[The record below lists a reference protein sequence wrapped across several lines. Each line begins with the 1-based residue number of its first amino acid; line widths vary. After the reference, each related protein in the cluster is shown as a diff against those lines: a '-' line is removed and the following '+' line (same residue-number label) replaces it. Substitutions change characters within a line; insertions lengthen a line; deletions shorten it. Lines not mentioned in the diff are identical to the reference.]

1 MGVGLLDYLLDSQ
14 ILDDG
19 EELEALDS
27 MNLEIRSSYSN
38 AKRLVYGIQAQKNN
52 SEMIVNFI
60 SCIETKILRLLERFD
75 INNALD
81 ISDEEYMV
89 SEVLPFLRTENLIAE
104 VQNLTVEQIPS
115 SNKLKVGQLV
125 RMDKDIYSSLLYLMH
140 YIMAECNSSYEEEEE
155 DIVSVLRGMIRKPKI
170 R

>member
-1 MGVGLLDYLLDSQ
+1 MGLLDYLLDSQ

-19 EELEALDS
+19 GELEALGS
-27 MNLEIRSSYSN
+27 MNLENRSSYSN

-155 DIVSVLRGMIRKPKI
+155 DIMSVLRGMIRKPKI